1 MRIRGFLVIIVLAA
15 GLLYL
20 LWMNQ
25 GGKEQLPK
33 QEEKK
38 QLPLP
43 MRAYRAAELQMTKAN
58 MQSLKTAVFMFS
70 TEQGRT
76 PKDLK
81 ELRAFSRQFG
91 ANLDSWGTAIKYE
104 RLSDEHFRLI
114 SAGKDKVFNT
124 SDDIFLEY

>member
-25 GGKEQLPK
+25 GGKELLPK
-33 QEEKK
+33 QGGKE

-43 MRAYRAAELQMTKAN
+43 VRAYRAAELQSTKAN
-58 MQSLKTAVFMFS
+58 MQSLKTEIFMFS
-70 TEQGRT
+70 TEAGRI

-81 ELRAFSRQFG
+81 ELKAFSGRRG
-91 ANLDSWGTAIKYE
+91 ADLDAWGTTIRYE

-114 SAGKDKVFNT
+114 SAGKDRTFNT
-124 SDDIFLEY
+124 ADDLVLEY

>member
-1 MRIRGFLVIIVLAA
+1 MKIRGFLIIIVLAA

-33 QEEKK
+33 QGGKE

-43 MRAYRAAELQMTKAN
+43 VRAYRAAELQSTKAN
-58 MQSLKTAVFMFS
+58 MQSLRTEIFMFS
-70 TEQGRT
+70 AEEGRT

-81 ELRAFSRQFG
+81 ELKEYSGRPG
-91 ANLDSWGTAIKYE
+91 ADLDAWGTTIRYK

-114 SAGKDKVFNT
+114 SAGKDRTFNT
-124 SDDIFLEY
+124 ADDLVLEY

>member
-1 MRIRGFLVIIVLAA
+1 MAIIVVAA

-20 LWMNQ
+20 FWMMQ

-33 QEEKK
+33 QGEKK

-43 MRAYRAAELQMTKAN
+43 VRTYRAAELQMTKAN
-58 MQSLKTAVFMFS
+58 MQSLKTSVFMFT

-104 RLSDEHFRLI
+104 RLSDENFRLI
-114 SAGKDKVFNT
+114 SAGRDKIFNT
-124 SDDIFLEY
+124 SDDVVVEY

>member
-1 MRIRGFLVIIVLAA
+1 MKIRGFLVVIVLAA

-25 GGKEQLPK
+25 GGKELLPK
-33 QEEKK
+33 QGGKE

-43 MRAYRAAELQMTKAN
+43 VRTYRAAELQMTKAN
-58 MQSLKTAVFMFS
+58 MQSLKTSVFMFT

-76 PKDLK
+76 PKDFK

-104 RLSDEHFRLI
+104 RLSDENFRLI
-114 SAGKDKVFNT
+114 SAGKDKYFNT
-124 SDDIFLEY
+124 SDDIVLEY